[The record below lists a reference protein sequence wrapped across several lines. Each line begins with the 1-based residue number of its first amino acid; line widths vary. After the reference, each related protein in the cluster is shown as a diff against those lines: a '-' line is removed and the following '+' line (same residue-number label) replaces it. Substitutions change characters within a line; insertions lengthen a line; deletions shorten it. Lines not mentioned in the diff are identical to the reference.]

1 MWNSPAFA
9 LVGVGTSLAVWI
21 VLPTILGNWLDSRF
35 DTDPLL
41 TLVFL
46 VLGLM
51 VGFFDAYRRLRD
63 VLRQSNR
70 PQ

>member
-1 MWNSPAFA
+1 MNSPAFA

-21 VLPTILGNWLDSRF
+21 VVPTLVGHWLDSRF
-35 DTDPLL
+35 ETDPLI

-63 VLRQSNR
+63 VIRHSNGS
-70 PQ
+70 

>member
-1 MWNSPAFA
+1 MMNSPAFA

-21 VLPTILGNWLDSRF
+21 VVPTLVGHWLDSRF
-35 DTDPLL
+35 ETDPLI
-41 TLVFL
+41 TLAFL

-63 VLRQSNR
+63 VIRQSNGS
-70 PQ
+70 

>member
-9 LVGVGTSLAVWI
+9 LVGIGTSLAVWI
-21 VLPTILGNWLDSRF
+21 VVPTIVGHWLDSRF
-35 DTDPLL
+35 DTDPLI

-51 VGFFDAYRRLRD
+51 VGFFDAYRRLREVMRYND
-63 VLRQSNR
+63 AS
-70 PQ
+70 

>member
-9 LVGVGTSLAVWI
+9 LVGIGTSLAVWI
-21 VLPTILGNWLDSRF
+21 VVPTIVGHWLDSRF
-35 DTDPLL
+35 DTDPLI
-41 TLVFL
+41 TLAFL

-63 VLRQSNR
+63 VVRHTSGS
-70 PQ
+70 

>member
-21 VLPTILGNWLDSRF
+21 VLPTIFGKWLDSRF
-35 DTDPLL
+35 DTDPML
-41 TLVFL
+41 TLAFL
-46 VLGLM
+46 VLGLA

-63 VLRQSNR
+63 VIRQSDGS
-70 PQ
+70 

>member
-9 LVGVGTSLAVWI
+9 LVGIGTSLAVWI
-21 VLPTILGNWLDSRF
+21 VLPTLFGSWLDSRF
-35 DTDPLL
+35 GTDPLL
-41 TLVFL
+41 TLAFL

-63 VLRQSNR
+63 VIRQSDGS
-70 PQ
+70 

>member
-21 VLPTILGNWLDSRF
+21 VLPTILGKWLDSRF

-41 TLVFL
+41 TLAFL
-46 VLGLM
+46 VLGLA
-51 VGFFDAYRRLRD
+51 VGFFDAYRRLRGVIRETD
-63 VLRQSNR
+63 GS
-70 PQ
+70 

>member
-1 MWNSPAFA
+1 MLKSPAFA
-9 LVGVGTSLAVWI
+9 LVGIGTSLAVWI
-21 VLPTILGNWLDSRF
+21 VLPTLLGHWLDSRW
-35 DTDPLL
+35 DTDPLI

-63 VLRQSNR
+63 VIRQSDDS
-70 PQ
+70 

>member
-1 MWNSPAFA
+1 MWNSPAFG
-9 LVGVGTSLAVWI
+9 LVGIGTSLAVWI
-21 VLPTILGNWLDSRF
+21 VVPTIVGHWLDSRF
-35 DTDPLL
+35 DTDPLI

-63 VLRQSNR
+63 VIRQSNG
-70 PQ
+70 

>member
-1 MWNSPAFA
+1 MLNSPAFS

-21 VLPTILGNWLDSRF
+21 VVPTLVGHWLDSRF
-35 DTDPLL
+35 ETDPLI

-63 VLRQSNR
+63 VIRHSNGS
-70 PQ
+70 